1 MPQFRLDYAT
11 PPEWVAR
18 VEEDPLRLL
27 SDHAH
32 CELKAAASAQTL
44 IVRNPR
50 KGSLVREL
58 AAVAS
63 EELAHFRLVIEA
75 LEARGGKLDF
85 AEPSPYAEG
94 LQSAAGGDS
103 PDKLLDRLLLS
114 HLIELRSLERFHLL
128 AEYLADRELGAMY
141 RGLMASEANHQA
153 LFVRLAKE
161 LHDPERV
168 EAREAV
174 LRAREGALVARLGFD
189 GRMHCGLADAQ
200 GARR

>member
-11 PPEWVAR
+11 PAEWVAR
-18 VEEDPLRLL
+18 IERDPLRLL

-50 KGSLVREL
+50 KEPLVREL
-58 AAVAS
+58 AAVAI
-63 EELAHFRLVIEA
+63 EELAHFQLVTRE
-75 LEARGGKLDF
+75 LERRGGQLDF

-103 PDKLLDRLLLS
+103 RDKLLDRLLLS

-128 AEYLADRELGAMY
+128 AEHLRDRELAALY
-141 RGLMASEANHQA
+141 RGLMTSEAGHQA

-161 LHDPERV
+161 LYPAELV
-168 EAREAV
+168 ELREAV
-174 LRAREGALVARLGFD
+174 LREREGALVASLGFD
-189 GRMHCGLADAQ
+189 GRMHCGIRDAQ
-200 GARR
+200 GAR